1 MHTILFHCSTRQ
13 THSTSAEHAP
23 GGRIVD
29 AEPVTIL
36 HPDVARAESLI
47 RSAWQDAHLV
57 AD

>member
-1 MHTILFHCSTRQ
+1 MYTVLFHCSTRQ
-13 THSTSAEHAP
+13 THSTSAEQGH
-23 GGRIVD
+23 GSRVVD
-29 AEPVTIL
+29 AEPVMIL